1 MKLNLGKTPEQQKA
15 EEAKKQRELE
25 ASIQEKIME
34 RQAKIQALHKKQT
47 SNKIIIF
54 SVSAI
59 IIVALLV
66 FGTYNTFFKKGLTV
80 DDVNA
85 QITQKT
91 STLYFPIEGVNEY
104 IVDNSQTLFD
114 KYIRLDPSYEYAKV
128 DKNSIYIDKL
138 IKKTSTFAMVYFS
151 MDVEVKAFD
160 TVVTDPEVIKQLQ
173 RNGFGVEPTTTT
185 TTQPTQTTTP
195 PATPT
200 DGADGNDIQ
209 SAEPTSEEVP
219 NEEVSAEDML
229 NAETSEETSEE
240 VSTEEV
246 ATETTTEEVVNEDV
260 SMSANEISMSG
271 GKGQDINEYYITAGG
286 QIMQK
291 GKTTVTRY
299 EFCLP
304 LELVND
310 KEKGVSYY
318 RPASDMSIYSLIDP
332 HQNDFEEITVH
343 SAFLFNEDTLVEES
357 EKNAA
362 KIKVDKTLSDLY
374 NKRDTSQ
381 DFLNVRQF
389 NTYDATYISLDL
401 FELHTETNALGYN
414 ATVTYTIKTSQGFY
428 YSVSTYLLVEKS
440 GTSWVI
446 KKML

>member
-15 EEAKKQRELE
+15 EEAKRQRELE

-34 RQAKIQALHKKQT
+34 RQAKIQALHRKQT

-59 IIVALLV
+59 ILVALII
-66 FGTYNTFFKKGLTV
+66 FGTYNTFFKKGLTA
-80 DDVNA
+80 DDVNT

-151 MDVEVKAFD
+151 MDVEVKSFD

-185 TTQPTQTTTP
+185 ATQPTQPTTP

-209 SAEPTSEEVP
+209 SAEPTSEEDVS

-229 NAETSEETSEE
+229 NAETSEE
-240 VSTEEV
+240 VVTEEV
-246 ATETTTEEVVNEDV
+246 TTETTEVVNEDV
-260 SMSANEISMSG
+260 SMSANEISMSS
-271 GKGQDINEYYITAGG
+271 GKGQDINEYYITSGG
-286 QIMQK
+286 QIMQR

-304 LELVND
+304 IELVND

-332 HQNDFEEITVH
+332 HQSEFEEIEVH

-389 NTYDATYISLDL
+389 NTYDATYISLDT

-414 ATVTYTIKTSQGFY
+414 ATVTYTIKTPQGFY

>member
-15 EEAKKQRELE
+15 EEAKRQRELE

-34 RQAKIQALHKKQT
+34 RQAKIQALHRKQT

-59 IIVALLV
+59 ILV
-66 FGTYNTFFKKGLTV
+66 GLIIFGTYNTFFKKGLTA
-80 DDVNA
+80 DDVNT

-151 MDVEVKAFD
+151 MDVEVKSFD

-185 TTQPTQTTTP
+185 ATQPTQPTTP

-209 SAEPTSEEVP
+209 SAEPTSEEDVS

-229 NAETSEETSEE
+229 NAETSEE
-240 VSTEEV
+240 VVTEEV
-246 ATETTTEEVVNEDV
+246 TTETTEVVNEDV
-260 SMSANEISMSG
+260 SMSANEISMSS
-271 GKGQDINEYYITAGG
+271 GKGQDINEYYITSGG
-286 QIMQK
+286 QIMQR

-304 LELVND
+304 IELVND

-332 HQNDFEEITVH
+332 HQSEFEEIEVH

-389 NTYDATYISLDL
+389 NTYDATYISLDT

-414 ATVTYTIKTSQGFY
+414 ATVTYTIKTPQGFY

>member
-15 EEAKKQRELE
+15 EEAKRQRELE

-34 RQAKIQALHKKQT
+34 RQAKIQALHRKQT

-59 IIVALLV
+59 ILVALII
-66 FGTYNTFFKKGLTV
+66 FGTYNTFFKKGLTA
-80 DDVNA
+80 DDVNT

-104 IVDNSQTLFD
+104 IVDNSQVLFD

-151 MDVEVKAFD
+151 MDVEVKSFD

-185 TTQPTQTTTP
+185 TTQPPQPTTP

-209 SAEPTSEEVP
+209 SAEPTSEEDVS

-229 NAETSEETSEE
+229 NAETSEE
-240 VSTEEV
+240 VVTEEIT
-246 ATETTTEEVVNEDV
+246 TETTEVVNEDV
-260 SMSANEISMSG
+260 SMSANEISMSS
-271 GKGQDINEYYITAGG
+271 GKGQDINEYYITSGG
-286 QIMQK
+286 QIMQR

-304 LELVND
+304 IELVND

-332 HQNDFEEITVH
+332 HQSEFEEIEVH

-389 NTYDATYISLDL
+389 NTYDATYISLDT

-414 ATVTYTIKTSQGFY
+414 ATVTYTIKTPQGFY

>member
-15 EEAKKQRELE
+15 EEAKRQRELE

-34 RQAKIQALHKKQT
+34 RQAKIQALHRKQT

-59 IIVALLV
+59 ILVALII
-66 FGTYNTFFKKGLTV
+66 FGTYNTFFKKGLTA
-80 DDVNA
+80 DDVNT

-104 IVDNSQTLFD
+104 IVDNSQVLFD

-151 MDVEVKAFD
+151 MDVEVKSFD

-185 TTQPTQTTTP
+185 TTQPTQPTTP

-209 SAEPTSEEVP
+209 SAEPTSEEDVS

-229 NAETSEETSEE
+229 NAETSEE
-240 VSTEEV
+240 VVTEEV
-246 ATETTTEEVVNEDV
+246 TTETTEVVNEDV
-260 SMSANEISMSG
+260 SMSANEISMSS
-271 GKGQDINEYYITAGG
+271 GKGQDINEYYITSGG
-286 QIMQK
+286 QIMQR

-304 LELVND
+304 IELVND

-332 HQNDFEEITVH
+332 HQSEFEEIEVH

-389 NTYDATYISLDL
+389 NTYDATYISLDT

-414 ATVTYTIKTSQGFY
+414 ATVTYTIKTPQGFY